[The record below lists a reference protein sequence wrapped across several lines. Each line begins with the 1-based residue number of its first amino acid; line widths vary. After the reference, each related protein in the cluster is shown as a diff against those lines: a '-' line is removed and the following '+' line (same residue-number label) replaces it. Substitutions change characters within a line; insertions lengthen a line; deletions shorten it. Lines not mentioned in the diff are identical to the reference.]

1 MPIPGT
7 NATGT
12 PDAIDSSDYVMT
24 IIRAIRRFPEAR
36 KAEVEAEFKKQTKG
50 MKDEKLD
57 LEKAYNKGYIDAL
70 GDINSFIAT
79 TSHGI

>member
-79 TSHGI
+79 TSRGI